1 MTSVAGVGGFYD
13 VGALRQVA
21 INLFYGWGYN
31 FYRKE
36 NQLRADDQLVRA
48 KAAELL
54 NEANDVIL
62 AAERDYRRR
71 YFKPPSRENPYP
83 NAQAIAG
90 AQSLERLAQ
99 DVGALKTYIGTLPVP
114 EGDRMSERYRREE
127 ATLAALIACDEQL
140 IGQSELLR
148 AALAGQDAAWI
159 LENQA
164 VVRTG
169 LTALRATLLKRAA
182 ALTIRE

>member
-1 MTSVAGVGGFYD
+1 MTSSGAGDFYS
-13 VGALRQVA
+13 VGAMRQIA

-54 NEANDVIL
+54 NEANTVIL
-62 AAERDYRRR
+62 EAEHDFRRHH
-71 YFKPPSRENPYP
+71 FKPPSRENPYP
-83 NAQAIAG
+83 DAQAIAG
-90 AQSLERLAQ
+90 ARSLERLAQ
-99 DVGALKTYIGTLPVP
+99 DLGALKAHIGALPVP
-114 EGDRMSERYRREE
+114 EGDRMTQRYRQEGT
-127 ATLAALIACDEQL
+127 TLAALIACDEQL

-148 AALAGQDAAWI
+148 VTLSGHDAAWI

-164 VVRTG
+164 LVREG
-169 LTALRATLLKRAA
+169 FSAIRATLRKRAA
-182 ALTIRE
+182 VLSG